1 MPCVYNKADVSFRFC
16 SSQTLQQVISEFSSV
31 VQSIL
36 ISVEVFGWNDNLH
49 ARPLMPQSGLRS
61 SGVEQWK
68 AIPLCVPTHPQLPD

>member
-1 MPCVYNKADVSFRFC
+1 MSFRFC

-36 ISVEVFGWNDNLH
+36 ISVEVFGWNDNLQ

-61 SGVEQWK
+61 SGLEQ
-68 AIPLCVPTHPQLPD
+68 